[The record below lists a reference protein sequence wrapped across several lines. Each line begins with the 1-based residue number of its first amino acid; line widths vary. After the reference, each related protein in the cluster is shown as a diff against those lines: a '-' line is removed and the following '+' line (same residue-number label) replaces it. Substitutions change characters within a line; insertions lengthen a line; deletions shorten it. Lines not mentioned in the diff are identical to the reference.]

1 MAAAL
6 GAPALG
12 SAATA
17 AASAKARTSFKN
29 LRYESKNEL
38 QKYALSP
45 SKHVLLRTLASA
57 EEKRQRC
64 VGGRHLSINTY
75 RLGQKKEAKNI
86 KDEGQGQAKEIALK
100 CK

>member
-1 MAAAL
+1 VAAAL
-6 GAPALG
+6 GAAALG

-29 LRYESKNEL
+29 LRNESKDEL

-57 EEKRQRC
+57 EKRRN
-64 VGGRHLSINTY
+64 R
-75 RLGQKKEAKNI
+75 RGQKTEAKNI
-86 KDEGQGQAKEIALK
+86 KD
-100 CK
+100 

>member
-29 LRYESKNEL
+29 LRNESKNEL

-57 EEKRQRC
+57 EEKR
-64 VGGRHLSINTY
+64 H

-86 KDEGQGQAKEIALK
+86 KDEGQGRAKEIALK
-100 CK
+100 